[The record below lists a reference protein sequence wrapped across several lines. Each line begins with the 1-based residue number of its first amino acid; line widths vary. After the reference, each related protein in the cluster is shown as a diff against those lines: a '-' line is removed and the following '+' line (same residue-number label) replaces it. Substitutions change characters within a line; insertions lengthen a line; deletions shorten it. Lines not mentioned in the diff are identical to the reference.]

1 MSTFGLIHYRVL
13 YMCEY
18 IYFLVIFVCNRNSQ
32 FCINILACQ
41 HLIDTRKSFSLVLY
55 VVLLCFIQVK
65 ICEPGAIQFYTD
77 TGVVDRKPKLYKSDS
92 EIWLLYLWINPLD
105 SWGFCYPMCKIR
117 KLSFDS
123 HL

>member
-1 MSTFGLIHYRVL
+1 MSTFGLICDRVL

-18 IYFLVIFVCNRNSQ
+18 NFFSH
-32 FCINILACQ
+32 FCLQQKLKFHINILACE
-41 HLIDTRKSFSLVLY
+41 HFIDTRKSFSLVLY

-92 EIWLLYLWINPLD
+92 EIWLRYLWINPLD
-105 SWGFCYPMCKIR
+105 SWGFCYPLCKIR